1 MPRLTTRIVLL
12 ANGLPAAERAIAA
25 MAAGISRRTHGF
37 DPRFLLSIESEDD
50 RFTDLIDRVA
60 MDPHGDGSLESKAVP
75 IEQEVEP
82 YSFFLRFIHGGRPP
96 GGTRVELRIVTS
108 NLIKERADEYYR
120 DVAAWLARP
129 AQDKAAVRS
138 GLWILAG
145 NEEKDRATQV
155 VFLRP
160 ELIAFAERF
169 LIGAKASLATV
180 VLSIVGFEYYL
191 LDAYRKTAAGG
202 YRRPLELAYDVETV
216 RKIMLALIRSAP
228 HFRRLVSRCAAWQ
241 EYATTSGDRRP
252 LALLQPISANGFF
265 ADDGAPNIDRVM
277 GLPLLTLDGMVDSR
291 KGASPFPQTDDQLPD
306 WVPYLTADPM
316 MEIVLRRTGRLGI
329 ACEELEKYLPAFGD
343 SRQVQTTSPQPPR
356 A

>member
-12 ANGLPAAERAIAA
+12 ASGMPAAERAIAA
-25 MAAGISRRTHGF
+25 MAAGIARRTHGF
-37 DPRFLLSIESEDD
+37 GPDLLLAIEPEDNRFAY
-50 RFTDLIDRVA
+50 LIDRVT
-60 MDPHGDGSLESKAVP
+60 MDPHGSGILEPKAP
-75 IEQEVEP
+75 LIEQEVEP
-82 YSFFLRFIHGGRPP
+82 YSFIVRFIHGEKPP
-96 GGTRVELRIVTS
+96 GVTRVEVRIVTS
-108 NLIKERADEYYR
+108 ELVKKRGDECYR
-120 DVAAWLARP
+120 EVGAWLARP
-129 AQDKAAVRS
+129 AQAVVHS
-138 GLWILAG
+138 GMWILAG
-145 NEEKDRATQV
+145 NEEKDRATQA

-169 LIGAKASLATV
+169 LNSAKASLATV

-241 EYATTSGDRRP
+241 EYAKVSDGRRP

-277 GLPLLTLDGMVDSR
+277 GLPLLTLDGMVDDR
-291 KGASPFPQTDDQLPD
+291 KGASPFPRTDDQLPD

-316 MEIVLRRTGRLGI
+316 MEIVLRRKGDLGI
-329 ACEELEKYLPAFGD
+329 VCEELEKYLPALGD
-343 SRQVQTTSPQPPR
+343 SRQVQTTSPQPPL

>member
-12 ANGLPAAERAIAA
+12 ANGIPAAERAIAA
-25 MAAGISRRTHGF
+25 MAAGIARRTHGF
-37 DPRFLLSIESEDD
+37 DRELLLAIESEDN
-50 RFTDLIDRVA
+50 RFADLIDRVT
-60 MDPHGDGSLESKAVP
+60 MDPHGSGILEPKAP
-75 IEQEVEP
+75 LIEQEVEP
-82 YSFFLRFIHGGRPP
+82 YSFLVRFIHGEKPP
-96 GGTRVELRIVTS
+96 GVTRVEVRIVTS
-108 NLIKERADEYYR
+108 DQVKERGDERYR
-120 DVAAWLARP
+120 EVAAWLARP
-129 AQDKAAVRS
+129 AQAVVHS

-145 NEEKDRATQV
+145 NEEKDRATQA

-169 LIGAKASLATV
+169 LNGAKGPLSTI
-180 VLSIVGFEYYL
+180 VLSIVGFEYYV

-241 EYATTSGDRRP
+241 EYAKVSGGP

-265 ADDGAPNIDRVM
+265 ADDGAPNIDRIM
-277 GLPLLTLDGMVDSR
+277 GLPLLTLDGMIDDR
-291 KGASPFPQTDDQLPD
+291 TGASPFPRTDDQLPD

-316 MEIVLRRTGRLGI
+316 MEIVLRRAGRLGI
-329 ACEELEKYLPAFGD
+329 ACEELEKYLPALGD
-343 SRQVQTTSPQPPR
+343 SRHIETSLPL